1 MEWLDAHTHL
11 DTEELYPSLQKVLE
25 RAEKA
30 GVTKILAVNSEANEQ
45 SFRKTLSCVGNP
57 SLIQIVTSLGVHPHE
72 ASLYNSGLEKTLVEL
87 LASPGVIA
95 LGEIGLDFYYN
106 YSPPDAQ
113 ESTLLRQLQLARH
126 LDLPVVIHCRDAYG
140 VLANLLKKE
149 GDHWRGMIH
158 CFTGTPAEADNL
170 LALGFFISFSGIL
183 TFPKA
188 EVLRDAARIV
198 PLDRMLIETDAPYLA
213 PVPHRGKTNE
223 PSFVV
228 HTGMFLSN
236 LKQTEP
242 EAFTRQLHLNFLQL
256 FSIPDRGISLTE
268 NG

>member
-11 DTEELYPSLQKVLE
+11 DADELFPSLPDVLG

-45 SFRKTLSCVGNP
+45 SFRKTLSCVGN
-57 SLIQIVTSLGVHPHE
+57 SSSIHTFASLGVHPHE
-72 ASLYNSGLEKTLVEL
+72 ASRYNSALEKL
-87 LASPGVIA
+87 LLDLLTSPGVIA
-95 LGEIGLDFYYN
+95 MGEMGLDFYYN
-106 YSPPDAQ
+106 YSPRDAQ
-113 ESTLLRQLQLARH
+113 ESTLLRQLQLARN

-140 VLANLLKKE
+140 VLTSLLKKE
-149 GDHWRGMIH
+149 EDHWRGMIH

-188 EVLRDAARIV
+188 KVLRDAARIV

-228 HTGMFLSN
+228 HTAMFLSD

-242 EAFTRQLHLNFLQL
+242 ETFSRQLQLNFLQL
-256 FSIPDRGISLTE
+256 FSIQDRGISLTE